1 MYYDTFVEG
10 CCKLSKGA
18 ILMKSVLRF
27 VILISL
33 IMNSSYSF
41 AQEAAAGGGDK
52 GMFENSMKDVFT
64 VIGTGIGGAV
74 LGLSTLSFAEEP
86 KDNLKNVV
94 TGAAIGIIL
103 GVGIVAYKAA
113 TKNTQQYNENA
124 YHQIDLKDFSTNE
137 RLRWHENKV
146 AASFYQKGVEL
157 PHFSYQFS
165 F

>member
-33 IMNSSYSF
+33 IMSSSYSF
-41 AQEAAAGGGDK
+41 AQEAAGGGDK

-64 VIGTGIGGAV
+64 VVGTGIGGAV

-137 RLRWHENKV
+137 RLRWHENKC
-146 AASFYQKGVEL
+146 ASFYQKGVEL